1 MVVGSNLYFEHKQ
14 QENTPIVYLR
24 VMESGV
30 VCGILAE
37 LLNMY
42 SGLTETKIGQL
53 SGSIDYGAVH
63 QLRRRRS
70 RACT

>member
-1 MVVGSNLYFEHKQ
+1 
-14 QENTPIVYLR
+14 
-24 VMESGV
+24 MESGV